1 MQEEG
6 DNLYELC
13 GLLIKYFSA
22 NKEKKKK
29 DIAWSLPGLTFTIQ
43 STKNWFSNW
52 QQNLYLLGRKRRGIG
67 TEKLVERGKL
77 ITLELSKELIV
88 SIIVCLS

>member
-1 MQEEG
+1 VASSFLSNGYVMQEEG

-29 DIAWSLPGLTFTIQ
+29 DIA
-43 STKNWFSNW
+43 
-52 QQNLYLLGRKRRGIG
+52 
-67 TEKLVERGKL
+67 
-77 ITLELSKELIV
+77 
-88 SIIVCLS
+88 